1 MSEGRPL
8 DIYQEFSP
16 DDKARLQTA
25 QLSLLDMIRTK
36 IEEGKVESLALLM
49 VSKDPSVDGG
59 KAYTGSRFIVR
70 ATHLDLLEDVY
81 LETMEKL
88 SKQYGITPEE
98 LRRDRNR
105 PR

>member
-1 MSEGRPL
+1 
-8 DIYQEFSP
+8 
-16 DDKARLQTA
+16 
-25 QLSLLDMIRTK
+25 
-36 IEEGKVESLALLM
+36 
-49 VSKDPSVDGG
+49 VDGG
-59 KAYTGSRFIVR
+59 KAYTGSRFIMR